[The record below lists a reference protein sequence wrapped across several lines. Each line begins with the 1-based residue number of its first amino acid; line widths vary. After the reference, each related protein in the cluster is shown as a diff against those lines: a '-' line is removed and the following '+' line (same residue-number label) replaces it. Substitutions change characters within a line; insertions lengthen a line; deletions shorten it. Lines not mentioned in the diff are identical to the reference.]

1 MGNLIR
7 FAVPSALLTLATNFI
22 LKKFG
27 NKPAVPNS
35 RR

>member
-1 MGNLIR
+1 MFGSLIR
-7 FAVPSALLTLATNFI
+7 FAVRSALLTVAANFI

-27 NKPAVPNS
+27 DRPTQ

>member
-1 MGNLIR
+1 MIGSLIR
-7 FAVPSALLTLATNFI
+7 FALRSALLTVATNFI

-27 NKPAVPNS
+27 NKPAQ

>member
-1 MGNLIR
+1 MFGSLIR
-7 FAVPSALLTLATNFI
+7 FAVRSVLLTLATHLI

-27 NKPAVPNS
+27 VKPVQ

>member
-7 FAVPSALLTLATNFI
+7 FAVRSALLTLATNFV
-22 LKKFG
+22 LKKLG
-27 NKPAVPNS
+27 NRPTVPSS